1 MTFDFPKNDL
11 KMASYVTGK
20 AVEIGKA
27 MGAKQVAG
35 APRKGPY
42 TTTQYQ
48 TTHNTGGTIMGIDPH
63 SSVVNRYLQSWDVP
77 NVFVI
82 GASNYPQNASWNP
95 TDTLGALTYWS
106 IDAIKNK
113 YLKNPGHLVS
123 A

>member
-1 MTFDFPKNDL
+1 
-11 KMASYVTGK
+11 MAEFVTRK

-27 MGAKQVAG
+27 MGAKQVVG
-35 APRKGPY
+35 EPRKAPY

-48 TTHNTGGTIMGIDPH
+48 TTHNTGGAVMGSDPN

-82 GASNYPQNASWNP
+82 GASAYPQNAAWNP

-106 IDAIKNK
+106 IDAIKNR
-113 YLKNPGHLVS
+113 YMRNPGRLES